1 MNKVIAFI
9 KGNLIVVISVVLILA
24 LLPTGYVFAS
34 KWNAKVQTKVKDAY
48 NGEKTRLNSRGRVN
62 YALPAVLEGEAD
74 ITETRAPND
83 RVTEFYKQAKEAR
96 IAQVNEVVERG
107 EAFNKGTHVELVPGL
122 LPDAG
127 DARSRQRLG
136 RTMSE
141 AIVGTLDEPSVYQ
154 SKLQRLN
161 AGSPPDPEVLAQ
173 TLEQAKAQREQD
185 LKGNNPDGNLTDEQR
200 KQLEEEMT
208 SRRLSAYIGRAK
220 SLTFYCSTDAF
231 VNATSS
237 DGATTVSREGYSVIP
252 AVNWSPSQIT
262 ESVAFTW
269 LWDYWIISDILDAAA
284 LANTNAA
291 SGAMSILEAP
301 VKRIDLIRIS
311 ALEVDQGTAATDDP
325 GGGRFGGRGATDD
338 PVAGVAA
345 DATITGRQP
354 GQPNSPYDIRT
365 VELVAV
371 VSSKD
376 LPRFIDALGKVNFMT
391 VLDLDLQAV
400 DIWEELKQGYYYGD
414 DHVVRVAMTIE
425 SVWLRSWLAPLMP
438 DPVKQTLGIPV
449 AQNTQDPEG

>member
-48 NGEKTRLNSRGRVN
+48 NSEKSRLNSSGRVN

-83 RVTEFYKQAKEAR
+83 QVTEFYKQAKEAR

-107 EAFNKGTHVELVPGL
+107 EAFNKGDHVELVPGL

-127 DARSRQRLG
+127 DPRSRQRLG

-141 AIVGTLDEPSVYQ
+141 AIVGTLDTPSVYQ
-154 SKLQRLN
+154 RKLQRLN
-161 AGSPPDPEVLAQ
+161 AGSPPNPEVLAQ
-173 TLEQAKAQREQD
+173 TLEQARNQREQD
-185 LKGNNPDGNLTDEQR
+185 LKGNNPDGNLTEDQR
-200 KQLEEEMT
+200 KQLDEEMT
-208 SRRLSAYIGRAK
+208 SRRLGAYISRAK
-220 SLTFYCSTDAF
+220 SLTFYCGTDAF
-231 VNATSS
+231 VNGEAS
-237 DGATTVSREGYSVIP
+237 GEATTVSRDGYSIIP

-269 LWDYWIISDILDAAA
+269 LWDYWIVSDILDAAA

-291 SGAMSILEAP
+291 SGAMSIPEAP

-311 ALEVDQGTAATDDP
+311 ALEVNQVAASDDTGTARGSRGVSDDP
-325 GGGRFGGRGATDD
+325 TA
-338 PVAGVAA
+338 AGAA
-345 DATITGRQP
+345 DATITGREP
-354 GQPNSPYDIRT
+354 AQPNSPYDIRT
-365 VELVAV
+365 VEVVAV
-371 VSSKD
+371 VSSRD
-376 LPRFIDALGKVNFMT
+376 LPKFIDAIGKVNFMT
-391 VLDLDLQAV
+391 VLDLDLQTV
-400 DIWEELKQGYYYGD
+400 DIWEELKQGFYYGE

-425 SVWLRSWLAPLMP
+425 SVWLRSWVSPLMP

-449 AQNTQDPEG
+449 RQNADDPEG